1 MEEMLKEAL
10 RSDEKLLWS
19 GRPERFETL
28 DKTHKSS
35 FYRKIV
41 WSVAICAAVLA
52 LYIIM
57 ALKNGADIKPVVIIV
72 VVACGVL
79 GPMSFFSDA
88 SKLRKNVLYAVT
100 DKRLILVREGVR
112 DMDFSRI
119 KSASLRRDADGHT
132 SLLCGERAL
141 KAKPDK
147 WRAASLLAQGSGDGE
162 DELCENFAFYALP
175 ESPELDTILF
185 QHLPIIA

>member
-100 DKRLILVREGVR
+100 DKRLILVREAVR
-112 DMDFSRI
+112 DMDFGRI
-119 KSASLRRDADGHT
+119 KSASLRR
-132 SLLCGERAL
+132 GERAL

-147 WRAASLLAQGSGDGE
+147 WRAASLQAQGSGDGE

-175 ESPELDTILF
+175 ESPELDAILSR
-185 QHLPIIA
+185 HLPIIA